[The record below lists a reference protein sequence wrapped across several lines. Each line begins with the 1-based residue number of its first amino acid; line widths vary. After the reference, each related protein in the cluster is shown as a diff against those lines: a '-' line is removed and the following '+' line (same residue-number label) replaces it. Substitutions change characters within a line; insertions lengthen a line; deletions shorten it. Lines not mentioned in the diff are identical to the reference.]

1 MPKEWCGKDA
11 LYTLCTFSGGNDAN
25 MHILTGKRGKAAL
38 HPTVCR
44 LGDDAAVVEM
54 SGWGEGTVSRAADQR
69 GILSR

>member
-1 MPKEWCGKDA
+1 MAKMHST
-11 LYTLCTFSGGNDAN
+11 LYVHLAGAMMQTC
-25 MHILTGKRGKAAL
+25 ILTGKRGKAAL